1 LQRKCHWRETT
12 YMCFISIRS
21 QNFLAIILC
30 ALALGKSHGDS
41 NAYRRVDRK
50 LKDDQQTCA
59 ATTCSSFNPDE
70 GECNTFLDH
79 STTMHLW
86 LPKFN
91 VRKSENSTPGRF
103 RCCVWQMSH
112 FHLNRKAWTASTN
125 ALHQSATKTF
135 MVKNPSRMEKSTII
149 DTGCSVFALGRTLW
163 ISILWIRTT
172 HRHSHT
178 CNSSFN
184 TNTKLPSIN
193 VAQKRMRAGT
203 YFVNDDQYVWGYM
216 IFDFDR
222 TRPATISEY
231 LKEENLTSQR
241 VATSKA
247 CYYLQ

>member
-1 LQRKCHWRETT
+1 LQRKCHRRETT

-103 RCCVWQMSH
+103 RCCVWQMSD

-163 ISILWIRTT
+163 ISMLWIRTT

-184 TNTKLPSIN
+184 TNTKITITKRCAKTNESRHILRERWSICLRLYDIWFWSHKASHYIR
-193 VAQKRMRAGT
+193 V
-203 YFVNDDQYVWGYM
+203 
-216 IFDFDR
+216 
-222 TRPATISEY
+222 
-231 LKEENLTSQR
+231 SQR
-241 VATSKA
+241 RKPHIPAS
-247 CYYLQ
+247 CDF